1 MRLKVSDVPEFKSAY
16 HACRPLNIEN
26 GIQAINKG
34 QALRETLIRIKS
46 DYVDEEKSLA
56 GN

>member
-1 MRLKVSDVPEFKSAY
+1 MRFKVSDVPEFKSAY